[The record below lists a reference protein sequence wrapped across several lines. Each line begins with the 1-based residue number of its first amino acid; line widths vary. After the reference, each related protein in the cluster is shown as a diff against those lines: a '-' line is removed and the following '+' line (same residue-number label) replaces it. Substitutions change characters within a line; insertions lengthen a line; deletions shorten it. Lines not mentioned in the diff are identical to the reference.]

1 MSKPAT
7 DRIVP
12 VSPGGLVRGSFGRV
26 LVLGAAA
33 GALALLTAACGG
45 GSGGSTSAGS
55 PPLSTTGQSS
65 SGTQVTASLT
75 EFHIALSKQSLAPGT
90 YTFVVSNDGHAT
102 HALDITGPGLSNAD
116 TSDLSPGQKANLTV
130 TLKAGSYDFF
140 CPVANHKQ
148 MGMNMNLTV
157 AAGGGS
163 GGGTSPT
170 SGGGAGGGGG
180 SGY

>member
-7 DRIVP
+7 ERIVP
-12 VSPGGLVRGSFGRV
+12 VSPGGLVRGPVGRYV
-26 LVLGAAA
+26 VLGAAA

-45 GSGGSTSAGS
+45 GSSGSTSAGS
-55 PPLSTTGQSS
+55 PPLSTATSQASSS

-75 EFHIALSKQSLAPGT
+75 EFHIALSKQSFAPGT

-130 TLKAGSYDFF
+130 TLKSGSYDFF

-148 MGMNMNLTV
+148 MGMNMNVTV
-157 AAGGGS
+157 AVGGGS
-163 GGGTSPT
+163 GGTNPT
-170 SGGGAGGGGG
+170 SAGGGGG